1 MTLASLGGQSR
12 YAATV
17 FIVSLILIVRLGPGV
32 RAASITVN
40 ANCSL
45 PHAIIAA
52 NTDSAVS
59 DCPAQVEPLRPDC
72 RQTAPYRD
80 NNETY

>member
-1 MTLASLGGQSR
+1 MILASLGGQSR

-17 FIVSLILIVRLGPGV
+17 FIVALILIVRPGPGV

-52 NTDSAVS
+52 NTDSAS
-59 DCPAQVEPLRPDC
+59 GGCPAQVEPLRPDC
-72 RQTAPYRD
+72 RQTAPYRA
-80 NNETY
+80 NNDTY